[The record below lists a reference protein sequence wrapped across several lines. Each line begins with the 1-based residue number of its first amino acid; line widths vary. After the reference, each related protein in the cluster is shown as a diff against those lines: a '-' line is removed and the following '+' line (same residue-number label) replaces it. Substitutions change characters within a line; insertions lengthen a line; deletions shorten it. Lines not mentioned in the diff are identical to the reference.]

1 MHKLATVFSLV
12 GAATF
17 GLTACGGS
25 SDNNMPA
32 STPASMPASTPSTT
46 TTTSTFKS
54 TILVSDGSVAAA
66 HVDPNLQNAW
76 GIAFGATSPVW
87 VSANNTQKS
96 TLYDGNGVVQS
107 LVVTLPP
114 ATNAQPG
121 SPTGIVAN
129 ATTDFTVTAPSKPAA
144 PSLFIFATLAGTI
157 AGWSPSALATQA
169 ITVVDNSASATEYT
183 GLAMASNAGA
193 NTLYAADFHNGK
205 VDMFDKNFA
214 PITASG
220 TFVDPNL
227 PAGFNPF
234 GIQAVGTTIYVAY
247 AKLGPDGHRDQS
259 GAGNGV
265 VDAFDTAGHL
275 IKRITAN
282 GLLNSPWGMAMAP
295 ANFGTF
301 SNDLLVGN
309 FGDGTIN
316 AFDPNTGA
324 LVGTLTQA
332 DGSKLTQTGL
342 WGLAFGNNAD
352 SQPSN
357 TLFFAAGPTAT
368 TGVYGRI
375 DASM

>member
-1 MHKLATVFSLV
+1 
-12 GAATF
+12 
-17 GLTACGGS
+17 
-25 SDNNMPA
+25 
-32 STPASMPASTPSTT
+32 
-46 TTTSTFKS
+46 
-54 TILVSDGSVAAA
+54 VSDGSVAAA

-114 ATNAQPG
+114 ATNTQPG

-129 ATTDFTVTAPSKPAA
+129 GTTDFAVTAPGKSAT

-157 AGWSPSALATQA
+157 AGWSPNALATQA
-169 ITVVDNSASATEYT
+169 VTAVDNSASATEYT

-234 GIQAVGTTIYVAY
+234 GIQAIGTTIYVSY

-282 GLLNSPWGMAMAP
+282 GVLNSPWGMAMAP
-295 ANFGTF
+295 ASFGTF

-324 LVGTLTQA
+324 LVGTLTLA
-332 DGSKLTQTGL
+332 DGSKLTQPGV

-352 SQPSN
+352 NQPSS